1 MLFRSEA
8 FLAQEASRTGHPV
21 LTTIHSNSC
30 EATYRRMATLCKRKY
45 DITDDVLFELVTEAF
60 PLVAFSKQL
69 ENRERKANYK
79 FIGIDLEKEYC
90 NIASARID
98 YALNKFEYDI
108 LIEYDGEQ
116 HFSLA
121 RFGNKTIEQAK
132 KELDKYILHDNIKNN
147 WCLKNNKKLLRYS
160 YKDFNKLEELL
171 GGELWHKE

>member
-1 MLFRSEA
+1 MIGKILS
-8 FLAQEASRTGHPV
+8 QHN
-21 LTTIHSNSC
+21 I
-30 EATYRRMATLCKRKY
+30 KY
-45 DITDDVLFELVTEAF
+45 
-60 PLVAFSKQL
+60 
-69 ENRERKANYK
+69 
-79 FIGIDLEKEYC
+79 EKEKTFQDCKDINLLPFDFY
-90 NIASARID
+90 
-98 YALNKFEYDI
+98 LPEYDI